1 MNWPTAAR
9 PPRRTKEVGIAIGI
23 AIGAMVIATAALI
36 VGLIDLNRT
45 RPAAPPVTVT
55 QRPSPPTRSAAEQAN
70 ADHTA
75 CEAIA
80 PLMSESNHTAQAYS
94 SLGPANS
101 PEWKVGVPK
110 FVSDTK
116 DWVSRIQP
124 VIDTHPDADA
134 YFRRS
139 MQRFIDDRRYLVADL
154 EAGPWQPYDQ
164 TNWNDS
170 LSALGGPLSI
180 CWDLGVKW

>member
-1 MNWPTAAR
+1 MNWPTPAA
-9 PPRRTKEVGIAIGI
+9 PPRRIKLIVIAIATAI
-23 AIGAMVIATAALI
+23 AAMVIAITALI
-36 VGLIDLNRT
+36 VGIIDLTRT
-45 RPAAPPVTVT
+45 TPSAQPVRVT
-55 QRPSPPTRSAAEQAN
+55 EHPSPPTRSAAEQAS
-70 ADHTA
+70 ADHA
-75 CEAIA
+75 LCEAIA

-170 LSALGGPLSI
+170 LSALGGPLTI